1 MIKNNIAEYFKNKSD
16 EIFASRKSDKPR
28 FLIYQL
34 DADDP
39 NNIDIMFK
47 PLNCVENHAD
57 IDKIS
62 YKMTYSDDLETITS
76 DNMSD
81 QSQVLECIYNKF
93 NDDNRPVNFKS
104 RSASV
109 SDIFILLNNDT
120 ADIFY
125 TEFIGFTHITSLK
138 K

>member
-1 MIKNNIAEYFKNKSD
+1 MIENNIAEYFKNKSD
-16 EIFASRKSDKPR
+16 EIFASRKSDKPG

-34 DADDP
+34 DADNP

-47 PLNCVENHAD
+47 PLDYVENHAD
-57 IDKIS
+57 ISKIS
-62 YKMTYSDDLETITS
+62 YKMTYADDLETITS
-76 DNMSD
+76 DNMPD

-93 NDDNRPVNFKS
+93 NDDNRPADFKS

-109 SDIFILLNNDT
+109 SDIFILFDNNT

-125 TEFIGFTHITSLK
+125 TEFIGFTHIISLK